1 MVSLTPS
8 FSPCLVA
15 MNACTR
21 ALSLSGLLATSRSY
35 WLPEQGCW
43 GCVFWGR
50 GGRGGR
56 VGCRVWVMRPG
67 LSGDLELQKGSHRD
81 LQEMTW
87 HTSLNPVGKTL
98 RKSFLSQTTSLF
110 TLQNEVALHH
120 HSGTAAS
127 SANQVLQGDLSET
140 PMAESGLADL
150 LIFNFTLFSV
160 NMSCACDL
168 RRNHRWLCFFPQTSL
183 TSNPKPKILS
193 THHSEEAAGGAR
205 ACRRRDWGQTPAAK
219 RKKDKE
225 LTKNIEI

>member
-1 MVSLTPS
+1 MKHREDGLQERQGRRKRKGKQIGCKCREHFLILLFLCASRAHWFSMLSLTPS

-15 MNACTR
+15 MNACIR
-21 ALSLSGLLATSRSY
+21 VLSLSGLLATSRSY

-98 RKSFLSQTTSLF
+98 RKSFPLQSNNLFSLCKMKLPYIITQAQLRLLQTRFSRGTYQRPLWQSQAWLTSLY
-110 TLQNEVALHH
+110 
-120 HSGTAAS
+120 
-127 SANQVLQGDLSET
+127 
-140 PMAESGLADL
+140 
-150 LIFNFTLFSV
+150 LISLFSV
-160 NMSCACDL
+160 SIWVV
-168 RRNHRWLCFFPQTSL
+168 HVT
-183 TSNPKPKILS
+183 
-193 THHSEEAAGGAR
+193 
-205 ACRRRDWGQTPAAK
+205 
-219 RKKDKE
+219 
-225 LTKNIEI
+225 